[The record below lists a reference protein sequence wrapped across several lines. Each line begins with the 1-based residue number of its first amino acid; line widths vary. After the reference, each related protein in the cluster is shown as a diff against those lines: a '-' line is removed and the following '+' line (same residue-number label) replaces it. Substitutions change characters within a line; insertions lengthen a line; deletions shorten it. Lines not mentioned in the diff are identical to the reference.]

1 MFVEHE
7 EEEEAEEYD
16 QTITTFSPEG
26 RLLQVEYAFETVNR
40 GATIIGI
47 TCSEGVVL
55 GAEEPEEKLA
65 DMNMSRKIFEID
77 EHIGAAVVGLASDAN
92 VLIEQARISAQNN
105 RLLYDE
111 PIDVEIISKR
121 IGDLK
126 QMYTQYAGVRPFGV
140 SVIFVGIDKAGKKNF
155 VTDPSGSYRA
165 FKAVAIGIGREIIEE
180 ILKKEYKETFK
191 LKKATSLAVKCLSTS
206 LRSRDEPTTIRIAV
220 IPSKTRR
227 FRFLSTEEISALK
240 PKNSN

>member
-1 MFVEHE
+1 MSRVCRRIFLGR
-7 EEEEAEEYD
+7 
-16 QTITTFSPEG
+16 PEG

-47 TCSEGVVL
+47 TCSEGAIL

-65 DMNMSRKIFEID
+65 DMSTSRKIFEID

-92 VLIEQARISAQNN
+92 ILVEQARLIAQND

-111 PIDVEIISKR
+111 PIDVELLSKR
-121 IGDLK
+121 ISDIK

-140 SVIFVGIDKAGKKNF
+140 LMIFTGIDKTGKKIF

-180 ILKKEYKETFK
+180 TLKKEYKETLK
-191 LKKATSLAVKCLSTS
+191 IKKAIDLVIKCLAASMQ
-206 LRSRDEPTTIRIAV
+206 SRDETAAMRIAV
-220 IPSKTRR
+220 VPSKTRR
-227 FRFLSTEEISALK
+227 FRFLSKEEISTIKL
-240 PKNSN
+240 